1 MAKGFYIQ
9 KQSGTYAETLEAF
22 GVANLLNE
30 IFAHNN
36 KQGYKITIKD
46 KGQGYLV
53 ETNIDITENLIQ
65 SLSFFQIIKFIKKD
79 ANQKIPEGIN
89 DYFDYPKN
97 KAIQDEYSER
107 YKQIEKI
114 KPEENKKLARKELS
128 EKKISEY
135 GLKIDT
141 EYTVYREI
149 CKNPYES
156 FLKAF
161 YNIYANQANFE
172 QVIARILNFYAED
185 VFQTERIDLVDKSPT
200 AHSLFNP
207 TCGKGLNKD
216 KASGASVGNVKSNWI
231 SETMKI
237 LGAYKFMI
245 CQYTKVGS
253 GTDFKI
259 YVPAFSVIGFSEA
272 QKLAFEFKKYLRQNS
287 PIKLDI
293 INSCDFV
300 ISFIKFTPEYRGKV
314 NKTIKGFHSVY
325 QKKLGGP
332 TKPGT
337 VTNIGFISI
346 PNFIDILDSEQ
357 GRDWIEILESQRDL
371 ISNIKEQGDA
381 IQGLQEYRN
390 FLGSIGAS
398 ALEYFAD
405 FSYWY
410 AGYLMSFLSAL
421 KKENENRRPYYKY
434 MSFKIEYLTK
444 FYSNMDTKELNLSR
458 IIQNEGFQAVA
469 KAIRKSTVTLQYTPK
484 EQRKFEIR
492 YGLAQQL
499 QNKAKSKEDLAT
511 FIGEFIG
518 TYNAETARNAEKN
531 GGEAFRANV
540 KDEELVKFYSLLD
553 SNSPR
558 LVGALLASY
567 GFALSKKEV
576 KENEEPDEDETEEEN

>member
-1 MAKGFYIQ
+1 MAKEFYIP
-9 KQSGTYAETLEAF
+9 KKSGTYAETLEAF
-22 GVANLLNE
+22 GVTNLVNE

-36 KQGYKITIKD
+36 QQGYKITIKD
-46 KGQGYLV
+46 KKQGYLV
-53 ETNIDITENLIQ
+53 ETNIDVTDNLIQ
-65 SLSFFQIIKFIKKD
+65 NLPYFQVIKFIKKD
-79 ANQKIPEGIN
+79 ANQEIPEGIN

-97 KAIQDEYSER
+97 KALQDEYNER
-107 YKQIEKI
+107 YKQIQKI
-114 KPEENKKLARKELS
+114 KSEEDKKSARKALNAE
-128 EKKISEY
+128 KISEY
-135 GLKIDT
+135 GSKIDA
-141 EYTVYREI
+141 EYNVYREI
-149 CKNPYES
+149 CKNPYET

-161 YNIYANQANFE
+161 NNIHSNQTNFKK
-172 QVIARILNFYAED
+172 IITHILNFYAGGA
-185 VFQTERIDLVDKSPT
+185 FQTERIDLIDKKPT

-207 TCGKGLNKD
+207 ACGKGLNKD
-216 KASGASVGNVKSNWI
+216 KASGASVGNIKSNWI
-231 SETMKI
+231 PETMKI

-259 YVPAFSVIGFSEA
+259 YVPEFNVIGFSEA
-272 QKLAFEFKKYLRQNS
+272 QKLTFEFKKYLRQNS

-293 INSCDFV
+293 INSCDFM
-300 ISFIKFTPEYRGKV
+300 ISFIKHTPEYRGKV
-314 NKTIKGFHSVY
+314 NKAIKGFHSVY

-337 VTNIGFISI
+337 VTNIGFINI
-346 PNFIDILDSEQ
+346 PNFVNIFDSEQ
-357 GRDWIEILESQRDL
+357 GQEWIQILEDQRNL
-371 ISNIKEQGDA
+371 IFNIKEQGDA

-390 FLGSIGAS
+390 FLGSVGPTAS
-398 ALEYFAD
+398 EYFAN

-410 AGYLMSFLSAL
+410 AGYLMQQLA
-421 KKENENRRPYYKY
+421 KGNRFVRT
-434 MSFKIEYLTK
+434 FKIDYLTK
-444 FYSNMDTKELNLSR
+444 FYSNMDTQELNLKE
-458 IIQNEGFQAVA
+458 IIQNDGFQAVA

-531 GGEAFRANV
+531 GGKVFRANV
-540 KDEELVKFYSLLD
+540 KDDELIKFYSLLD
-553 SNSPR
+553 SNPPR

-567 GFALSKKEV
+567 GFALNKKEV
-576 KENEEPDEDETEEEN
+576 KGNEEIDYEETEQEEN